1 MKKAESK
8 PLIRINYRPVKYW
21 GLRLIC
27 SEGRSHGG
35 NHFGNVSKS
44 GAGLQGVIAL
54 KETAI
59 VNIAVQGGN
68 FNGLMGYAI
77 GPSLTGG
84 GGDYVG
90 HVPFGSGVSA
100 FRYLEQYFRLCACP
114 GALVSLNAHGID
126 FIPLCDESA
135 GAGQSTSKRPR
146 RGSVTRF
153 GLGRSHVSPPSSGP
167 ALLPPPVLTGPKAQ
181 AAARMLF
188 EKWIASQKLQNPD
201 AMIAMIAT
209 QNDGITARL
218 EKTKTL
224 PLRVVRSRALVE
236 KTRDVAKRIKDSMKT
251 ISKTCQG
258 ALYLVYHKTEEG
270 AIDPLYIGIAK
281 ASGKKG
287 APLSSLVKNG
297 RMRFADGYGSGGHIG
312 NINDAL
318 FGKKSSELHWVGALF
333 STQSTL
339 SGKTPK
345 AVLKQPVFVHFEIWD
360 INGKSMEP
368 SHTLPSLRE
377 EETIRI
383 RILRDAGYRGQ
394 LLNRT

>member
-188 EKWIASQKLQNPD
+188 EKWIASQKLQTPD

-218 EKTKTL
+218 EKTRTR
-224 PLRVVRSRALVE
+224 PLRVVRSSALVV
-236 KTRDVAKRIKDSMKT
+236 KTRIIAKSIKDS
-251 ISKTCQG
+251 IQNDSKACQG
-258 ALYLVYHKTEEG
+258 AIYLVFRKTDKGE
-270 AIDPLYIGIAK
+270 IDPLYVGIAE
-281 ASGKKG
+281 AYGQKG
-287 APLSSLVKNG
+287 VSLSALVKNG
-297 RMRFADGYGSGGHIG
+297 SMRFSDYYKSGGHIG

-318 FGKKSSELHWVGALF
+318 FGKKSSEEHWVGALF

-345 AVLKQPVFVHFEIWD
+345 AVLKQPVFVHFEIWG
-360 INGKSMEP
+360 INCKSMIP
-368 SHTLPSLRE
+368 KQRLPNLRE
-377 EETIRI
+377 EETTRI